1 MNEFFFITFH
11 KNIFFKFIC
20 GQTYYTLSGQIYFFL
35 VFLLKN
41 MMHLSFI
48 HIHVEARINSI
59 KFRKLYQKKINVLIT
74 CKTKSYR

>member
-1 MNEFFFITFH
+1 MWS
-11 KNIFFKFIC
+11 NILYFKWSNI
-20 GQTYYTLSGQIYFFL
+20 FFL